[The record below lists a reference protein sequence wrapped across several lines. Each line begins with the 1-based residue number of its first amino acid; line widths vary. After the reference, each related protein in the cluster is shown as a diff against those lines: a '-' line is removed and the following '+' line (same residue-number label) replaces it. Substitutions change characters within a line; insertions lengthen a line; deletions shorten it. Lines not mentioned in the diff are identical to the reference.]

1 MKAIITAGGRGTRLR
16 PLTFTLNKHLVP
28 IANKPMIF
36 FALEKIARAGI
47 KEVGI
52 IINPGDTELPSQIGV
67 GSIWGLKIT
76 YIPQEG
82 GALGLA
88 HAVAS
93 AKEFVGNESFLFY
106 LGDNIV
112 LADLAFLIS
121 RFEKDNLSALLA
133 FSKVQ
138 DPQRFGVPEFEGD
151 KLVRV
156 IEKPSNPKSDF
167 AVTGIYI
174 YNSDIFDAVNNIK
187 PSHRGEL
194 EISDAHTWLLENNK
208 PVAWEEITGWWKD
221 TGKPEDLLECN
232 QLVLDAL
239 NSDERGENISIS
251 GSASIQGSVSIGSN
265 VRLGDNTT
273 IIGPAIIGDNCIVE
287 NSNIG
292 PYASLGSG
300 VRVFNT
306 EIQNSIVL
314 SGADINAH
322 AIIVDSLIGTNAVIR
337 SAKESEPQGHKL
349 IVGDNSQLEL

>member
-1 MKAIITAGGRGTRLR
+1 MRAIITAGGRGTRLR

-36 FALEKIARAGI
+36 FALEKIAHAGI
-47 KEVGI
+47 NEVGI
-52 IINPGDTELPSQIGV
+52 IINPGDTELPTQIGD
-67 GSIWGLKIT
+67 GSTWGFKIT

-93 AKEFVGNESFLFY
+93 AKKFVDNEPFLFY

-112 LADLAFLIS
+112 LTDLTFLID
-121 RFEKDNLSALLA
+121 RFNRDNLSALLA
-133 FSKVQ
+133 FSKVH
-138 DPQRFGVPEFEGD
+138 DPQRFGVPEFDGD

-156 IEKPSNPKSDF
+156 IEKPANPTSDF

-174 YNSDIFDAVNNIK
+174 YSPDIFDAVSNIK

-194 EISDAHTWLLENNK
+194 EISDAHTWLLENEK
-208 PVAWEEITGWWKD
+208 AVSWEEITGWWKD

-232 QLVLDAL
+232 QLVLDNL
-239 NSDERGENISIS
+239 NLGERGENILM
-251 GSASIQGSVSIGSN
+251 SASANIQGRVSIGSN
-265 VRLGDNTT
+265 VTIGDNTL
-273 IIGPAIIGDNCIVE
+273 INGPTIIGDNCVVE
-287 NSNIG
+287 NSYVG
-292 PYASLGSG
+292 PYTSLGPN
-300 VRVFNT
+300 VKVFNT

-322 AIIVDSLIGTNAVIR
+322 ANIVASLIGTNAFIR
-337 SAKESEPQGHKL
+337 SAKESIPLGHKL
-349 IVGDNSQLEL
+349 IVGDNSVLEL